1 MYSKETLARFKK
13 PKFAGEMKD
22 ADGVGQLGNVRCGDV
37 LKIYIKVEK
46 DRIKDIRFQTYG
58 CVAAIAASDMMC
70 ELAKGKKIE
79 DALKIKYED
88 IIKRLGDLPQIKYH
102 CSVLS
107 TEALKKAIDD
117 YRSKQK
123 NLKTK

>member
-37 LKIYIKVEK
+37 LKIFIKVK
-46 DRIKDIRFQTYG
+46 DNKIKDIKFLTYG

-70 ELAKGKKIE
+70 ELAKGKTLE
-79 DALKIKYED
+79 AALKIKYDD

-107 TEALKKAIDD
+107 TAALKKAIDD

-123 NLKTK
+123 KTK